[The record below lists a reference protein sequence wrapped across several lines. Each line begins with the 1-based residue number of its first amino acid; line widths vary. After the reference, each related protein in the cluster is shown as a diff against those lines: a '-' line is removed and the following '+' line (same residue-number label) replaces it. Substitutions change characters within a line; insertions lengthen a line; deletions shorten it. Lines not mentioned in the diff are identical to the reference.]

1 MNASERSGP
10 QLRLVVRE
18 TLMDLVDAS
27 GREQFVGDMAAGVTN
42 VMRTF
47 GIPGV
52 PRVVVE
58 PAAEG
63 RAISVFSEDVSVPFP
78 PAFLRRLWHG
88 LAPAHLQSAAFDA
101 AEILGRPNAWLITCA
116 EEAESNDDP
125 RARAA
130 IMQMLAQLV
139 PEVMA
144 LQPSRLLTLE
154 AARERLGGAPGLDL
168 VDATTILR
176 SLLDRGVC
184 VADGPLL
191 LRRMHSCREAGHSL
205 ASMLEEIYARMRSPS
220 LAILV
225 NDCLFELLAD
235 VEADETE
242 IGIFDH
248 RVDPQLSG
256 TMSLVREHRLLEFRV
271 THPVTLIRAPA
282 VGDGE
287 ICIRLNDRVG
297 PPIPVPGRDELAIS
311 ATRSA
316 LRAHGI
322 SARPLVDAVTGNE
335 LAAIRVEDAD
345 AVRAVGLFPVT
356 LGGYVAAAF
365 ARAIT
370 PSAHRLTTIH
380 SVEAELARVE
390 DQLPSLVH
398 GALSRFRLAE
408 VTRLLHELVREQ
420 VSIRDSSRILNAA
433 VRYAELPDEVPRH
446 FADTIPTLSDRN
458 TGHYIGELLAFVRS
472 EIADRVCFDTG
483 AVSEIGGSPL
493 SVFETDAGF
502 EARADDA
509 LAAAYGAVEEAR
521 TPDTLTALRD
531 DVWRGL
537 GACPPPEPV
546 ILTNSRIR
554 RALRTALAQE
564 LPGARVLSRAEVP
577 AGVETQRLG
586 MITCASAS

>member
-1 MNASERSGP
+1 MTTNGP
-10 QLRLVVRE
+10 CGPRLRLVVRA
-18 TLMDLVDAS
+18 TLLKLVDAS
-27 GREQFVGDMAAGVTN
+27 GREQFADDVAARVAV

-52 PRVVVE
+52 PHVIVE
-58 PAAEG
+58 SAPQG
-63 RAISVFSEDVSVPFP
+63 RAISVFSNGVSVPFP

-101 AEILGRPNAWLITCA
+101 AEVLGRPNAWLITCA
-116 EEAESNDDP
+116 EEAEANEDP
-125 RARAA
+125 QARAA
-130 IMQMLAQLV
+130 IVRMLAQLV

-144 LQPSRLLTLE
+144 LQPSRLLTPE
-154 AARERLGGAPGLDL
+154 ATRERLGGAPGLDL
-168 VDATTILR
+168 AEATTILR
-176 SLLDRGVC
+176 SLVDRGVC

-191 LRRMHSCREAGHSL
+191 LRRMQSCREAGHSIV
-205 ASMLEEIYARMRSPS
+205 STLEEIYARMRSPS

-225 NDCLFELLAD
+225 NDRLFELLAD
-235 VEADETE
+235 VGADVTE
-242 IGIFDH
+242 IDVSDK

-256 TMSLVREHRLLEFRV
+256 TMSIVREHRLLEFRV
-271 THPVTLIRAPA
+271 THPVTLLRAPT

-297 PPIPVPGRDELAIS
+297 PPIPVPGSDELAIS
-311 ATRSA
+311 ATRSE
-316 LRAHGI
+316 LKAHGI

-335 LAAIRVEDAD
+335 LAAIRAQDAD
-345 AVRAVGLFPVT
+345 AVRAVGLLPVT

-408 VTRLLHELVREQ
+408 ITRLLHELVREQ
-420 VSIRDSSRILNAA
+420 ISIRDSSRILNAA
-433 VRYAELPDEVPRH
+433 VRYAELPEDVPRR
-446 FADTIPTLSDRN
+446 FADAIPTLSDRN
-458 TGHYIGELLAFVRS
+458 TGHDIGELLAFVRA

-483 AVSEIGGSPL
+483 GVSEIGGGAPL
-493 SVFETDAGF
+493 RVFETDDAF

-509 LAAAYGAVEEAR
+509 LAAAYGAVAQSQS
-521 TPDTLTALRD
+521 PDTLAALRD

-537 GACPPPEPV
+537 GASPPPEPV
-546 ILTNSRIR
+546 ILTSSRIR
-554 RALRTALAQE
+554 RALRTCLAQE
-564 LPGARVLSRAEVP
+564 LPGARVLSRSEIP
-577 AGVETQRLG
+577 AGVETQSLG
-586 MITCASAS
+586 TITCAR

>member
-1 MNASERSGP
+1 MTANERSGL
-10 QLRLVVRE
+10 QLRLVVHA
-18 TLMDLVDAS
+18 TLLEVVDAS
-27 GREQFVGDMAAGVTN
+27 GREQFADDVAAGVTG

-52 PRVVVE
+52 PHVVVE
-58 PAAEG
+58 PAEG
-63 RAISVFSEDVSVPFP
+63 RAISVFSEGVSVPFP

-101 AEILGRPNAWLITCA
+101 AGVLGRPNAWLMTCA
-116 EEAESNDDP
+116 EEAERNDDP
-125 RARAA
+125 QARAA
-130 IMQMLAQLV
+130 IVQMLAQLV

-154 AARERLGGAPGLDL
+154 AARERLGGAPELDL
-168 VDATTILR
+168 AEATTILR

-191 LRRMHSCREAGHSL
+191 LRRMQSCSEAGHSL
-205 ASMLEEIYARMRSPS
+205 VSMLEEIYVRMRSPS

-225 NDCLFELLAD
+225 NDRLFELLAD

-242 IGIFDH
+242 IDVSDP

-256 TMSLVREHRLLEFRV
+256 TMLIVREHRLLEFRV
-271 THPVTLIRAPA
+271 THPVTLVRAPA

-287 ICIRLNDRVG
+287 IRIRLNDRVG
-297 PPIPVPGRDELAIS
+297 PPIPVPGSDELAIS
-311 ATRSA
+311 ATRSD
-316 LRAHGI
+316 LKAHGI

-345 AVRAVGLFPVT
+345 AVLAVGLLPV
-356 LGGYVAAAF
+356 GGYVAAAF

-398 GALSRFRLAE
+398 GTLSRFRLAE
-408 VTRLLHELVREQ
+408 ITRLLHELVREQ
-420 VSIRDSSRILNAA
+420 ISIRDSSRILNAA
-433 VRYAELPDEVPRH
+433 VRYAELPEEVPRH
-446 FADTIPTLSDRN
+446 FAEAIPTLSDRN
-458 TGHYIGELLAFVRS
+458 IGHYIGELLAFVRA

-483 AVSEIGGSPL
+483 GLSEIGGSPL
-493 SVFETDAGF
+493 SVFETDDAF

-509 LAAAYGAVEEAR
+509 LAAAYGPVEEAR
-521 TPDTLTALRD
+521 TADTLTALRD

-537 GACPPPEPV
+537 GASPPPEPV
-546 ILTNSRIR
+546 ILTSSRIR

-577 AGVETQRLG
+577 AGVETHVLG
-586 MITCASAS
+586 TITCAS